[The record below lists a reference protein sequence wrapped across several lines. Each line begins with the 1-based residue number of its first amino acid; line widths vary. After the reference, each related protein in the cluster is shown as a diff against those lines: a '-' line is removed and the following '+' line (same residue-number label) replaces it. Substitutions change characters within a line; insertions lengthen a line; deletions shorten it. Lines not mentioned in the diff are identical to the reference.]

1 MKEKDK
7 EDRGAKYHASD
18 LPAIINDIT
27 LGREPRFPA
36 DTLAKKKTIESLK
49 KEIAEAKAK
58 GYTTYT
64 PE

>member
-7 EDRGAKYHASD
+7 EDQGEDYHASD
-18 LPAIINDIT
+18 YPAIINDIT

-36 DTLAKKKTIESLK
+36 DTSAKKKTIEDLK
-49 KEIAEAKAK
+49 KDIAEAKAK
-58 GYTTYT
+58 GYTIYT